1 MDRES
6 EHPRLPKPAVVLLV
20 LGVVLAVLAIVL
32 VATAGPLGLLLIG
45 PSLVLLGIGVAIARK
60 PAHNV

>member
-1 MDRES
+1 M
-6 EHPRLPKPAVVLLV
+6 LLV
-20 LGVVLAVLAIVL
+20 LGVALGVLAIIL

-60 PAHNV
+60 PAPDI

>member
-1 MDRES
+1 MDREP
-6 EHPRLPKPAVVLLV
+6 EHGRLPRSAVVLLV
-20 LGVVLAVLAIVL
+20 LGVALGVLAIIL

-60 PAHNV
+60 PAPDI